1 MLCKKQNDKLRGLKV
16 LDCCTLFLTFLS
28 LSVTCSFAAESTT
41 ILTGKVVTTVSR
53 GVPMPFNAIVEKVL
67 VKPGDPVEEGTPL
80 MRYKLQEEAERA
92 LQREL
97 TNGAGTESQR
107 GQVLD
112 LERELTNVTAERNKT
127 KQLVASGLGSRQA
140 LARLEATVTSIKNR
154 IELLRS
160 TIRKVESNF
169 QARLKEIEKY
179 YGQPLHEGT
188 ALPETLLLTSPIRGY
203 VLAIAPELNPGQL
216 IGAGAP
222 AVQVGQLNP
231 VLVQI
236 PVYEAEINTIHVGDT
251 AEIEIPSLDNRKFK
265 GIVSEISW
273 ISNDMNVAN
282 PSYYNVEVTV
292 PNPDLILKPGFK
304 AIVRFGANS
313 HR

>member
-1 MLCKKQNDKLRGLKV
+1 MSRSGKLAFPQSGRNLAFAF
-16 LDCCTLFLTFLS
+16 FLLAFLILPPEQIRADS
-28 LSVTCSFAAESTT
+28 PAT

-53 GVPMPFNAIVEKVL
+53 GVPMPFNSIVEEVL

-80 MRYKLQEEAERA
+80 MRYRLQEESERA

-97 TNGAGTESQR
+97 TNGAGTESLK

-112 LERELTNVTAERNKT
+112 MERELANVTAERNKT
-127 KQLVASGLGSRQA
+127 KQLVSSGLGSRQA
-140 LARLEATVTSIKNR
+140 LSRLEDTVSSIKSR

-160 TIRKVESNF
+160 TIRKTESNF
-169 QARLKEIEKY
+169 QARLKEIGEY
-179 YGQPLHEGT
+179 YGQPITEG
-188 ALPETLLLTSPIRGY
+188 AQLPNTLLLISPIRGY
-203 VLAIAPELNPGQL
+203 VLAIAPEVNPGQL
-216 IGAGAP
+216 ISAGSP

-251 AEIEIPSLDNRKFK
+251 AEVEIPSLNNRKFK

-292 PNPDLILKPGFK
+292 PNPELILKPGFK
-304 AIVRFGANS
+304 AIVRFSAS
-313 HR
+313 RK

>member
-1 MLCKKQNDKLRGLKV
+1 MLNIFPSLKV
-16 LDCCTLFLTFLS
+16 LDFCPLLLAFLLLS
-28 LSVTCSFAAESTT
+28 ASDAFADEPST

-53 GVPMPFNAIVEKVL
+53 GVPMPFNAIVEEVL

-80 MRYKLQEEAERA
+80 MRYKLQEEAERT

-97 TNGAGTESQR
+97 TNGAGTENQK

-112 LERELTNVTAERNKT
+112 LERELANITAERNKT
-127 KQLVASGLGSRQA
+127 RQLVASGLGSRQA
-140 LARLEATVTSIKNR
+140 LHRLEDTVTSIKSR

-160 TIRKVESNF
+160 TIHKVESNY

-179 YGQPLHEGT
+179 YGQTIREG
-188 ALPETLLLTSPIRGY
+188 ADLPETLLLTSPIRGY
-203 VLAIAPELNPGQL
+203 VLAIARELNPGQL

-251 AEIEIPSLDNRKFK
+251 AEVEIPSLDNRKFK

-304 AIVRFGANS
+304 AIVRFSAAN
-313 HR
+313 RR